1 MANIKILFWIM
12 NTGLIFYLI
21 FFQRKE
27 TESTWAWIL
36 LLLNFPVLGFVLFL
50 LTGQSVPK
58 QKRSQ
63 KQEYIGSITE
73 DNHVEIL
80 TSGEEKFK
88 ALFTDIKSARKE
100 ILIQYYIFKED
111 FLFQY
116 LRELLYK
123 KASEGVTVR
132 VLYDSLGS
140 RKISRRS
147 WKKMQKKGVE
157 VKCFRH
163 SFFSTFLSA
172 FSGFNYRNH
181 RKILVIDQYIGYIG
195 GYNIGKEYL
204 GLEPKF
210 GFWRDTHFR
219 IVGSAVHSLRNVFME
234 DWGES
239 EYFSVLRGGQ
249 GGSAVQMV
257 TSGPNSAS
265 PHIRNVYLRCISGAR
280 KKIWIQTPYFIP
292 DAAILNALKMAL
304 LSGKEVKLMIP
315 QKPDHMFVYWAT
327 LYYAAELLEM
337 GARIFI
343 YQKGFLHAKG
353 VIMDEEVYCY
363 GTANMDIRSFS
374 LNYEM
379 NAIVYGQ
386 EEVRKMCVIF
396 ENDLKDCKEL
406 TIQEYGSRSPQI
418 RIKEQISRLLSPLL

>member
-1 MANIKILFWIM
+1 MEKVKILFLII

-36 LLLNFPVLGFVLFL
+36 LLLNFPILGLILFL
-50 LTGQSVPK
+50 LTGQSIPK
-58 QKRSQ
+58 QKLSKRR
-63 KQEYIGSITE
+63 EYIGAITE

-88 ALFTDIKSARKE
+88 ALFADIKNARKE
-100 ILIQYYIFKED
+100 ILVQYYIFKED

-123 KASEGVTVR
+123 KASEGVTVKI
-132 VLYDSLGS
+132 LYDSLGS
-140 RKISRRS
+140 RKISGRR

-157 VKCFRH
+157 VKCFKH

-172 FSGFNYRNH
+172 LSGFNYRNH
-181 RKILVIDQYIGYIG
+181 RKILVVDQYIGYIG

-204 GLEPKF
+204 GMEPRF

-219 IVGSAVHSLRNVFME
+219 IVGSAVNSLRNVFME

-239 EYFSVLRGGQ
+239 KYFSTLNGGK
-249 GGSAVQMV
+249 GGSAVQMI
-257 TSGPNSAS
+257 TSGPNSVS
-265 PHIRNVYLRCISGAR
+265 PHIRNVYLRCISGAK

-292 DAAILNALKMAL
+292 DAAILNALKLAL

-327 LYYAAELLEM
+327 LYYAAELLQM
-337 GARIFI
+337 GAKIFI

-353 VIMDEEVYCY
+353 VIMDDEVYCY

-386 EEVRKMCVIF
+386 EEVRKMCAIF
-396 ENDLKDCKEL
+396 EKDLKDCKEL
-406 TIQEYGSRSPQI
+406 TVQEYDARSLQI
-418 RIKEQISRLLSPLL
+418 RVKEQVSRLLSPLL